1 MSFRLVPKSVTLND
15 LERRNGRYCALSY
28 RIWQSCHQA
37 LSWSWRFLVLV
48 FVLTCMVLFNKV
60 LSCIMLLVTKLRKNL
75 SHHEST
81 IA

>member
-1 MSFRLVPKSVTLND
+1 MSSYVLVL
-15 LERRNGRYCALSY
+15 
-28 RIWQSCHQA
+28 
-37 LSWSWRFLVLV
+37 WSWRFLVLV
-48 FVLTCMVLFNKV
+48 FVLTCMVLFNNV